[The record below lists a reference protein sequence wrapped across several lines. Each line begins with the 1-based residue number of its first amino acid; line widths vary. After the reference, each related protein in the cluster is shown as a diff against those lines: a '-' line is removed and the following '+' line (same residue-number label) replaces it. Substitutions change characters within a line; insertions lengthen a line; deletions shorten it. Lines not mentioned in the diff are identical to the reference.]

1 MIRPS
6 PRGEGTAKP
15 GVRGSFLG
23 AKSANPSPTAS
34 RSPLSR
40 RPTAR
45 RALGRKAGGRGEGGE
60 GRCLNPRLA
69 PWATICRSFD
79 VIDGAEFLNEL
90 LTQDTSRSVRDAP
103 KFIRRVDLNLGHG
116 FVLRFIEG
124 RKAGRF
130 GRAQLAEML
139 LRRFETPM
147 IGVRRA
153 VAPSEPVGLGGGVEG
168 GLVIPG

>member
-1 MIRPS
+1 LIRPS

-69 PWATICRSFD
+69 PWATLCRSF
-79 VIDGAEFLNEL
+79 GAEFLNEL
-90 LTQDTSRSVRDAP
+90 LTQDTSRSVCVAP

-116 FVLRFIEG
+116 LVLRLIEG
-124 RKAGRF
+124 SEVGRC
-130 GRAQLAEML
+130 GRAHLAEML

-147 IGVRRA
+147 VGVRRA